1 MQYIDLNGP
10 DGNAF
15 ALMGHAKNIAKQLG
29 WQHSEIEDV
38 LNDMQSGNYDH
49 LLDVFKH
56 HFGEFVEFQTSE
68 EDWDDY
74 EGDNSDMDGDALAS
88 AGFGTDEDY
97 GYYGEDY

>member
-29 WQHSEIEDV
+29 WQHSEIDDV

-74 EGDNSDMDGDALAS
+74 EGDNWDMDGDALAS